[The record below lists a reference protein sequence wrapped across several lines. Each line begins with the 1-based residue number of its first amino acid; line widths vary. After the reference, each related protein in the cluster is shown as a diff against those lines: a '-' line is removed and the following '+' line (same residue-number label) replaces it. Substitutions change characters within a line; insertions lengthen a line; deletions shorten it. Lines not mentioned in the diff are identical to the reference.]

1 MKLLPDL
8 FIYNCGELVT
18 LAGAPGPRSGAAQGW
33 ASIIPHGAV
42 CAKDGVIL
50 AVGPQDEIAS
60 RIEVGTGTFTYDAG
74 GRLVTPGLVDPHT
87 HACYAGSRQHE
98 LELRL
103 QGRSYLEILESGG
116 GIHHTVRETRAAG
129 PARLRAVTAER
140 LHVMLEHGTTAV
152 EIKSGYGL
160 DVPHELEQLATI
172 ASLQETVPQTLVPTF
187 MGAHAVPAEYS
198 SSAYVDLVIEEM
210 LPKAAPLARFCDV
223 FCESGV
229 FTPDETR
236 RILLRAKELGLG
248 LKLHADELSD
258 SGGAALA
265 AELGAISAEHLLYV
279 GEPGIRAMAAAGVI
293 AILLPGTS
301 FYLQKPY
308 APARQLVNAGVPVAL
323 ATDAN
328 PGSSPTENLQLVLNL
343 ACLYLKLTP
352 AEALCAATINAAH
365 ACGLGGQLGSLEPGK
380 RADIVVFDAP
390 DHRYLCYHYGVN
402 LARAVFTAGELR
414 WESQKRGAPR

>member
-1 MKLLPDL
+1 MKLRPDL

-18 LAGAPGPRSGAAQGW
+18 MAGTPGPRSGAAQGQ
-33 ASIIPHGAV
+33 ASIVSKGAV
-42 CAKDGVIL
+42 CAKDGVIV
-50 AVGPQDEIAS
+50 AAGPQDEIAPQV
-60 RIEVGTGTFTYDAG
+60 EVGPGTFTYDAG

-103 QGRSYLEILESGG
+103 QGSTYLEILKAGG

-129 PARLRAVTAER
+129 AEKLRAVTAAR
-140 LHVMLEHGTTAV
+140 LQVMLEHGTTAV

-160 DVPHELEQLATI
+160 DVPHELEQLETI
-172 ASLQETVPQTLVPTF
+172 ASLRELVPQTLVPTF
-187 MGAHAVPAEYS
+187 MGAHAVPPEYS
-198 SSAYVDLVIEEM
+198 PQAYVDLVIDEM
-210 LPKAAPLARFCDV
+210 LPRASPMARFCDV

-229 FTPDETR
+229 FTVDETR
-236 RILLRAKELGLG
+236 RILLRAQALGLG

-265 AELGAISAEHLLYV
+265 AELRAVSAEHLLYV
-279 GEPGIRAMAAAGVI
+279 REPGIHALAAAGVI

-308 APARQLVNAGVPVAL
+308 APARQLVHAGVAVAL

-352 AEALCAATINAAH
+352 AEALCAATVNAAH

-380 RADIVVFDAP
+380 RADVVIFDAP

-402 LARAVFTAGELR
+402 LARAVFTAGRLR
-414 WESQKRGAPR
+414 WESHERGARR